1 MRTVTK
7 ATEELVISRKRVLL
21 YVPTSTGSHQ
31 C

>member
-1 MRTVTK
+1 MRTVTQVI
-7 ATEELVISRKRVLL
+7 EELVISRKRVLP

>member
-1 MRTVTK
+1 MRIVTQV
-7 ATEELVISRKRVLL
+7 TEELVISRKRVSA